1 MKTRN
6 RISRIRRI
14 IGDILLVLVIL
25 LIVDVAFVM
34 PVRINAVVLKAD
46 YRKVFMYEIILCV
59 ILLLFTLDVR
69 FNIFTRWK
77 LVILKAIG
85 WILRTVIVLLSA
97 VIIFFCGKV
106 ITGGLINGSTGNTN
120 TIKGETVRR

>member
-34 PVRINAVVLKAD
+34 PVRINAEVLKAD
-46 YRKVFMYEIILCV
+46 YRKVFMYSGCPIQYLHQVEACNPQSNRLDSAYRHCFV
-59 ILLLFTLDVR
+59 KRSDYLLLR
-69 FNIFTRWK
+69 
-77 LVILKAIG
+77 
-85 WILRTVIVLLSA
+85 
-97 VIIFFCGKV
+97 
-106 ITGGLINGSTGNTN
+106 
-120 TIKGETVRR
+120 